1 MPDEALVAA
10 RLRMSRGL
18 LIGEAEYSSRPPTAA
33 ASHSQANAPR
43 LLAGSPVQQQ
53 VKQVSSNK
61 TVPAAASKLLKEIS
75 PGVKPVAVLRE
86 PAVTGIGQLAAMQTA
101 APSFE
106 VELQPIDARD
116 VGRFERVLADF
127 AGAPNGGLIVPVSL
141 AFEFVAE
148 GNRLE
153 FDSDSVIDGNDGP
166 CLEYKSRKHRA
177 EFVNGRRIVA
187 VQQHIPTPVTY
198 AYHEQL
204 DLEIAGR
211 LPLREDL

>member
-1 MPDEALVAA
+1 
-10 RLRMSRGL
+10 
-18 LIGEAEYSSRPPTAA
+18 
-33 ASHSQANAPR
+33 
-43 LLAGSPVQQQ
+43 
-53 VKQVSSNK
+53 
-61 TVPAAASKLLKEIS
+61 
-75 PGVKPVAVLRE
+75 VKPVV
-86 PAVTGIGQLAAMQTA
+86 VQTA

-116 VGRFERVLADF
+116 VGEFERVLADF

-141 AFEFVAE
+141 AFESVAE
-148 GNRLE
+148 GNRFE

-187 VQQHIPTPVTY
+187 VQQHIPTPVTH

-204 DLEIAGR
+204 DLEIAGC